1 MHGEE
6 EEEEEEEE
14 RAETFMRTEEG
25 VVDWVLGFC
34 FMSGNGF

>member
-6 EEEEEEEE
+6 EEEQ
-14 RAETFMRTEEG
+14 AETFMRTEES

-34 FMSGNGF
+34 FMSVNRF